1 MPCQPEILGLSEQ
14 ELSKRQ
20 EADQKGILPVL
31 KDGKEEH
38 NQIWKE
44 HQPGPTER
52 YHEIAGIKE
61 W

>member
-20 EADQKGILPVL
+20 EVDQKGILPVL

-38 NQIWKE
+38 NQI
-44 HQPGPTER
+44 
-52 YHEIAGIKE
+52 
-61 W
+61 